1 MNNPTAF
8 QTASDELR
16 ALGLVLQKAPGQYR
30 VNFRQGTETTEY
42 LTDDLE
48 TALAQGRKMAAQPPP
63 PAEPPLGPTGPRRS
77 NRGKMYRHNR
87 KIAARRRR
95 QQSAKEKR

>member
-8 QTASDELR
+8 QTALDELK

-30 VNFRQGTETTEY
+30 VNFRNGTEATEY

-48 TALAQGRKMAAQPPP
+48 SALAKGREMAAQPPP
-63 PAEPPLGPTGPRRS
+63 PPAPPLGPTGPRSSR
-77 NRGKMYRHNR
+77 RGVMYRHNR

-95 QQSAKEKR
+95 QQT